1 MLHYVAPGGMFPT
14 SCSPVNCNMYTHTYL
29 SFRMG
34 HLDVAKALM
43 GKPCCDMW
51 QKDKQGKT
59 PLQLS
64 WENRYVC
71 DISSLKPENI
81 VTSRMYL
88 SHLLSLPIEYSD
100 ECIGGHTTLPVPHMP
115 CMQKN
120 SAHYT

>member
-1 MLHYVAPGGMFPT
+1 
-14 SCSPVNCNMYTHTYL
+14 
-29 SFRMG
+29 MG
-34 HLDVAKALM
+34 HLDVAKTLM
-43 GKPCCDMW
+43 GKPCCNMW

-59 PLQLS
+59 PLQLA

-115 CMQKN
+115 CMQKIVPTTHE
-120 SAHYT
+120 AGE